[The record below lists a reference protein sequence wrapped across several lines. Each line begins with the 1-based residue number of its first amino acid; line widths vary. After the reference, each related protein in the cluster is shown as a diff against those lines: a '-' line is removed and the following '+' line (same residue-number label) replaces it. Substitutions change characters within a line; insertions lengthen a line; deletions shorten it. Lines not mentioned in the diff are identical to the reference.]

1 MADAVLKPCTVF
13 SFGYEQARLAKQ
25 MPEAYGSVGVVEKTG
40 EEDDEY
46 DVMIRCLWETAVYR
60 FFIRERKERDST
72 EQKQIKSKIEEEVL
86 GEEQDN
92 KVIGGE
98 GASLAESRKEGN
110 KVEEERRVE
119 EVQEATEKLKL

>member
-1 MADAVLKPCTVF
+1 MFNLLLVMLF
-13 SFGYEQARLAKQ
+13 NHNNNEQARLAKQ
-25 MPEAYGSVGVVEKTG
+25 MPEAYGSVGVVEKSG

-60 FFIRERKERDST
+60 FIIRERREREST
-72 EQKQIKSKIEEEVL
+72 EQQQMNSKIEEEPS

-98 GASLAESRKEGN
+98 GASLVESRKEEN
-110 KVEEERRVE
+110 EEEEERPLE